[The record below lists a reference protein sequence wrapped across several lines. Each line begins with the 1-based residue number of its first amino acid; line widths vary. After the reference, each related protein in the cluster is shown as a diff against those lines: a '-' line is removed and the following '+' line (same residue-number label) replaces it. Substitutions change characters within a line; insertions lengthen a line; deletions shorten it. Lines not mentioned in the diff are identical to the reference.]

1 MNIGIVNITI
11 MDIRIITSSDF
22 RKNQKK
28 YLDLSKKERIII
40 TQRGTNEVIELVRKD
55 KVEVGNLHR
64 AISKDELMEGI
75 EADIR
80 KQKE

>member
-1 MNIGIVNITI
+1 

-28 YLDLSKKERIII
+28 YLDLSKKERIVI

-55 KVEVGNLHR
+55 KIEVNNLHR

-80 KQKE
+80 KMYNK

>member
-1 MNIGIVNITI
+1 
-11 MDIRIITSSDF
+11 MDIRIVTSSDF

-28 YLDLSKKERIII
+28 YFDLSKKERIII

-55 KVEVGNLHR
+55 KIEVNNLHR

-75 EADIR
+75 ESDIR
-80 KQKE
+80 KMYNK

>member
-1 MNIGIVNITI
+1 

-28 YLDLSKKERIII
+28 YLDLSKKERIVI

-55 KVEVGNLHR
+55 KIEVSNLHR
-64 AISKDELMEGI
+64 AITKDELMEGI

-80 KQKE
+80 KMYNK